1 MSPETEETLGISAC
15 ERVDSTA
22 TCANAQAFP
31 QTALIVRTQFFYGS
45 MMMLGSHMKDP
56 SQYDL

>member
-1 MSPETEETLGISAC
+1 MSPEMEEIAEVSAC
-15 ERVDSTA
+15 QGVDSTA

-31 QTALIVRTQFFYGS
+31 QMAPIVRAQFLCGPI
-45 MMMLGSHMKDP
+45 MMLGSHMKDS